1 MRNYCISYVTQI
13 RRESIVP
20 YIDLD
25 LVLFDLPSVC
35 FCSYSSLPRCTVS
48 LPTVSPLTVSHSAV
62 SLPNTVPHY
71 TVSLPNRLSLPS
83 VFLDKPVISYL
94 LSLLF
99 FFLIS
104 LISFSSVTT
113 SFYHCSSTFNFYIFY
128 LFLFI
133 FFYLFSLSYLPSF
146 TLIYLPS
153 FLFLPLTL
161 LWIWHIEIFQ
171 LIFFLCSLR

>member
-71 TVSLPNRLSLPS
+71 TVSLPNSLSLPS
-83 VFLDKPVISYL
+83 VSPPTVSHSTVSLPNTFSLPSVSPPTVSHTNV
-94 LSLLF
+94 SLLNTV
-99 FFLIS
+99 S
-104 LISFSSVTT
+104 LPTFSP
-113 SFYHCSSTFNFYIFY
+113 STV
-128 LFLFI
+128 
-133 FFYLFSLSYLPSF
+133 S
-146 TLIYLPS
+146 
-153 FLFLPLTL
+153 
-161 LWIWHIEIFQ
+161 
-171 LIFFLCSLR
+171 C